1 MPFKIIQN
9 DITKITADIIVNTA
23 NPNPV
28 YGSGTD
34 YAIYKAAG
42 KSQLLRA
49 RWKIGKI
56 RRGEIAVT
64 DAHNLSASISSIPLG
79 LYGRGEN
86 LMNLKYWKVVT
97 GNL

>member
-34 YAIYKAAG
+34 YAIYKAEDR
-42 KSQLLRA
+42 KNPS
-49 RWKIGKI
+49 
-56 RRGEIAVT
+56 
-64 DAHNLSASISSIPLG
+64 
-79 LYGRGEN
+79 GRDC
-86 LMNLKYWKVVT
+86 
-97 GNL
+97 GNGCV

>member
-42 KSQLLRA
+42 KSHFGQGGRSEKSVGERLR
-49 RWKIGKI
+49 
-56 RRGEIAVT
+56 
-64 DAHNLSASISSIPLG
+64 
-79 LYGRGEN
+79 
-86 LMNLKYWKVVT
+86 
-97 GNL
+97 

>member
-42 KSQLLRA
+42 KFGQGGRSEKSVGERLR
-49 RWKIGKI
+49 
-56 RRGEIAVT
+56 
-64 DAHNLSASISSIPLG
+64 
-79 LYGRGEN
+79 
-86 LMNLKYWKVVT
+86 
-97 GNL
+97 

>member
-34 YAIYKAAG
+34 YA
-42 KSQLLRA
+42 RF
-49 RWKIGKI
+49 I
-56 RRGEIAVT
+56 RRQENHSYFGQGGRSEKSVGER
-64 DAHNLSASISSIPLG
+64 L
-79 LYGRGEN
+79 R
-86 LMNLKYWKVVT
+86 
-97 GNL
+97 

>member
-34 YAIYKAAG
+34 YAIYKAAENHSYFG
-42 KSQLLRA
+42 QGGRSEKSVGERLR
-49 RWKIGKI
+49 
-56 RRGEIAVT
+56 
-64 DAHNLSASISSIPLG
+64 
-79 LYGRGEN
+79 
-86 LMNLKYWKVVT
+86 
-97 GNL
+97 

>member
-49 RWKIGKI
+49 RWKI
-56 RRGEIAVT
+56 
-64 DAHNLSASISSIPLG
+64 
-79 LYGRGEN
+79 
-86 LMNLKYWKVVT
+86 
-97 GNL
+97 

>member
-42 KSQLLRA
+42 KSQGGRLEKSVGERLR
-49 RWKIGKI
+49 
-56 RRGEIAVT
+56 
-64 DAHNLSASISSIPLG
+64 
-79 LYGRGEN
+79 
-86 LMNLKYWKVVT
+86 
-97 GNL
+97 

>member
-34 YAIYKAAG
+34 YAIYQAAG
-42 KSQLLRA
+42 KSQLLRGVV
-49 RWKIGKI
+49 IGEQFPESRVI
-56 RRGEIAVT
+56 VA
-64 DAHNLSASISSIPLG
+64 
-79 LYGRGEN
+79 
-86 LMNLKYWKVVT
+86 
-97 GNL
+97 

>member
-1 MPFKIIQN
+1 MLCHFKIIQN

-42 KSQLLRA
+42 KSQLTS
-49 RWKIGKI
+49 GKVED
-56 RRGEIAVT
+56 RK
-64 DAHNLSASISSIPLG
+64 NPS
-79 LYGRGEN
+79 GRDC
-86 LMNLKYWKVVT
+86 
-97 GNL
+97 GNGCV

>member
-56 RRGEIAVT
+56 RRG
-64 DAHNLSASISSIPLG
+64 DLG
-79 LYGRGEN
+79 GTVGYNGSP
-86 LMNLKYWKVVT
+86 KYKNHT
-97 GNL
+97 GGPGW